1 MSEKGTLL
9 GGGWPNFLSGCLA
22 SSCVVYSRWT
32 LAIGSFMS
40 GTYMTYT
47 DDYSFIIE
55 DTLRARSRRGPDT
68 ELPGPGRFSDII
80 LVH

>member
-1 MSEKGTLL
+1 
-9 GGGWPNFLSGCLA
+9 
-22 SSCVVYSRWT
+22 
-32 LAIGSFMS
+32 MS

-80 LVH
+80 LAH